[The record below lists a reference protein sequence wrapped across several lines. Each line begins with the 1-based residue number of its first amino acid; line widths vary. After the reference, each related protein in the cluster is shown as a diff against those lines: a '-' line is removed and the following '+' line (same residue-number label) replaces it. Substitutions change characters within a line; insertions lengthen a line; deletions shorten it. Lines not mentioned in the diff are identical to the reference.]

1 MTTEPLH
8 RENRSINYRVYALA
22 SSLSKG
28 AMRFYESNFNISL
41 PEMRLLST
49 LGSKRRLT
57 SLQFVKLTA
66 MDKGLVSRVLA
77 TMTKRGYVEC
87 VPSATNANSRIW
99 KLTRAGAAL
108 YARLQPQWQA
118 REARLQADLTQTEH
132 DLLLRLL
139 ERLFHASEKLRAEET
154 KTLKSTKTKRAK
166 AKIARTGSE

>member
-1 MTTEPLH
+1 MTTEPLR

-28 AMRFYESNFNISL
+28 AMRFYEANFGISL

-49 LGSKRRLT
+49 LGSKRRLS

-77 TMTKRGYVEC
+77 QMTKRGYVEC
-87 VPSATNANSRIW
+87 VPAAANANSRIW
-99 KLTRAGAAL
+99 KLTRAGSTL
-108 YARLQPQWQA
+108 FARLQPFWQE
-118 REARLQADLTQTEH
+118 REARLQADLSQEEH

-139 ERLFHASEKLRAEET
+139 ERLFHASEKLRAEEA
-154 KTLKSTKTKRAK
+154 KTLKSAKLKRTKPKL
-166 AKIARTGSE
+166 ARSGSD